1 MSNQIISAYVNE
13 IIKRFDKVVEV
24 HENRLK
30 YLNMWLNVCQNQ
42 NKVVEIVSLK
52 ISAWM
57 NVENCTNLLQNSPI

>member
-30 YLNMWLNVCQNQ
+30 YLNM
-42 NKVVEIVSLK
+42 
-52 ISAWM
+52 
-57 NVENCTNLLQNSPI
+57 